1 MRKPRDID
9 AELKALE
16 DKAATLRLKKITQLG
31 ELVCAAGADALDVE
45 TLAGVLLE
53 AVERAA
59 ADPDQKEAW
68 RRRGD
73 GFFRQGAKQQGRG
86 RPGRGGKRSG
96 HDTAPPASDPARPAD
111 SDVEGDPTLFSRDTT
126 R

>member
-16 DKAATLRLKKITQLG
+16 DKAAALRLKKITQLG
-31 ELVCAAGADALDVE
+31 ELVSATGADALDVE
-45 TLAGVLLE
+45 TLAGVLID
-53 AVERAA
+53 AVESAA

-73 GFFRQGAKQQGRG
+73 GFFRQGAKQQRG
-86 RPGRGGKRSG
+86 TRPGRSGKRSG
-96 HDTAPPASDPARPAD
+96 LGASPPASDPARPAD
-111 SDVEGDPTLFSRDTT
+111 GNPESDPTLFSRDTP

>member
-16 DKAATLRLKKITQLG
+16 DKAAALRLKKITQLG
-31 ELVCAAGADALDVE
+31 ELVSAAGADALDVE

-73 GFFRQGAKQQGRG
+73 GFFRQGAKQQRGTRQGRS
-86 RPGRGGKRSG
+86 GKRSG
-96 HDTAPPASDPARPAD
+96 TDVSPPAGDPAQPAD
-111 SDVEGDPTLFSRDTT
+111 RDAEGDPTLFSRDTP

>member
-16 DKAATLRLKKITQLG
+16 DKAAALRLKKITQLG
-31 ELVCAAGADALDVE
+31 ELVSAAGADALDVE

-59 ADPDQKEAW
+59 ADTDQKEAW

-73 GFFRQGAKQQGRG
+73 GFFRQGGR

-96 HDTAPPASDPARPAD
+96 TDAAPPASDPARPVD
-111 SDVEGDPTLFSRDTT
+111 GNPEGDPTLFSRDTT

>member
-16 DKAATLRLKKITQLG
+16 DKAAALRLKKITQLG
-31 ELVCAAGADALDVE
+31 ELVSATGVDALDVE

-73 GFFRQGAKQQGRG
+73 GFFRLGARKQGGQS
-86 RPGRGGKRSG
+86 GRGGKRSG
-96 HDTAPPASDPARPAD
+96 HDAAPPAGDPARPAD
-111 SDVEGDPTLFSRDTT
+111 GNAEGDPTLFSRDTP

>member
-59 ADPDQKEAW
+59 ADPEQKEAW

-73 GFFRQGAKQQGRG
+73 RFFRQGAKQQ
-86 RPGRGGKRSG
+86 
-96 HDTAPPASDPARPAD
+96 
-111 SDVEGDPTLFSRDTT
+111 
-126 R
+126 

>member
-16 DKAATLRLKKITQLG
+16 DKAAALRLKKITQLG
-31 ELVCAAGADALDVE
+31 ELVSAAGADALDVE

-73 GFFRQGAKQQGRG
+73 GFFRQGGR
-86 RPGRGGKRSG
+86 RSGRGGKQDG
-96 HDTAPPASDPARPAD
+96 HNTAASTSDPARPAD
-111 SDVEGDPTLFSRDTT
+111 GNAEGDPTLFSRDTP

>member
-16 DKAATLRLKKITQLG
+16 DKATALRLKKITQLG
-31 ELVCAAGADALDVE
+31 ELVSAAGADALDVE
-45 TLAGVLLE
+45 TLAGILLE
-53 AVERAA
+53 AVERAS

-73 GFFRQGAKQQGRG
+73 GFFRQGAKQQGG

-96 HDTAPPASDPARPAD
+96 TDAAPSAGDPARPTD
-111 SDVEGDPTLFSRDTT
+111 GNPEGDPTLFSRDTT

>member
-16 DKAATLRLKKITQLG
+16 DKAAALRLKKTMQLG
-31 ELVCAAGADALDVE
+31 ELVSTAGAEALDVE
-45 TLAGVLLE
+45 TLAGVLIE

-59 ADPDQKEAW
+59 ADPEQKEAW

-73 GFFRQGAKQQGRG
+73 EFFRQGGRK
-86 RPGRGGKRSG
+86 PGRGSKRSQ
-96 HDTAPPASDPARPAD
+96 HDTAPPAGDPARPAD
-111 SDVEGDPTLFSRDTT
+111 GNPEGDPTLFSRDTT